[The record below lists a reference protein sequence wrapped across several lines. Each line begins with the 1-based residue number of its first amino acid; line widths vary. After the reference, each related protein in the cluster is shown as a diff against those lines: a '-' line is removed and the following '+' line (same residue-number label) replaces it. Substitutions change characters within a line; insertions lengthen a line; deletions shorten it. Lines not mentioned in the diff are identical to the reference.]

1 MSSIAASVK
10 TINVALCGAGI
21 VGGGVCQIIKE
32 RQDIF
37 AKLGIQFNIKSILV
51 RNVSKKRD
59 FDVPEGAN
67 LTSNLQEIFA
77 DESIDLIVEVMGGLG
92 AAKKVVFGG
101 LEAKKSV
108 VTANKALISY
118 HLDEIEK
125 LVEKNSSG
133 GARFAFEAAVGG
145 GIPVIKSLQRDVIAA
160 DEVLQVSGILNG
172 TTNYM
177 LTKMDQTGCSYEAAL
192 KEAQDL
198 GFAEADPTAD
208 VEGHDARSKISLLC
222 RLTLGVWIKD
232 ESISCTGISTLT
244 ADDFEY
250 AKILKSKIKLLGVC
264 KSVNDGTGAE
274 IFVSPVIV
282 PLSNTIASVNGATNI
297 VEVRS
302 KYLGTTYYVGAGA
315 GRFPTATSIVSD
327 MLEISMKKSPKPFPL
342 KNNLTHQT
350 DYPGKFY
357 IRINIRD
364 ATGIIRTVGQICEEN
379 GVSIYAVLQIPILDK
394 QNVPFVITTDE
405 TLASKVK
412 TVVDSLEKQSW
423 CLKRPLALPF
433 L

>member
-1 MSSIAASVK
+1 MK
-10 TINVALCGAGI
+10 TLKIGVCGVGN
-21 VGGGVCQIIKE
+21 VGGAVLENLANSPSIVEDNGGVRIEIIQVGARKGKSVVPYDLDVVTDLME
-32 RQDIF
+32 VARNPNIDVLVELIGGCDL
-37 AKLGIQFNIKSILV
+37 AK
-51 RNVSKKRD
+51 
-59 FDVPEGAN
+59 
-67 LTSNLQEIFA
+67 
-77 DESIDLIVEVMGGLG
+77 DLIE
-92 AAKKVVFGG
+92 
-101 LEAKKSV
+101 EAIKNGKHI
-108 VTANKALISY
+108 VTANKALIATY
-118 HLDEIEK
+118 GDELFELAKEK
-125 LVEKNSSG
+125 KVQIG
-133 GARFAFEAAVGG
+133 FEASVAGG
-145 GIPVIKSLQRDVIAA
+145 TPVIKALREGLVANKVNWFA
-160 DEVLQVSGILNG
+160 GILNG
-172 TTNYM
+172 TTNFI
-177 LTKMDQTGCSYEAAL
+177 LSKMSENQSSFKDAL

-222 RLTLGVWIKD
+222 RLTLGAWIKD

>member
-1 MSSIAASVK
+1 MSSNVK
-10 TINVALCGAGI
+10 TVNVALCGAGI

-32 RQDIF
+32 RQEVF
-37 AKLGIQFNIKSILV
+37 KTLGIQFNIKTILV

-59 FDVPEGAN
+59 FELPAGAK
-67 LTSNLQEIFA
+67 LTDNVEDIFS
-77 DESIDLIVEVMGGLG
+77 DDSIDLIVEVMGGLG
-92 AAKKVVFGG
+92 AAKTVVFGG
-101 LEAKKSV
+101 LKAKKSV

-118 HLDEIEK
+118 HLNELEE
-125 LVEKNSSG
+125 LVNTFSKDGS
-133 GARFAFEAAVGG
+133 RFAFEAAVGG
-145 GIPVIKSLQRDVIAA
+145 GIPVIKSLQRDIIGA
-160 DEVLQVSGILNG
+160 DDVMQVSGILNG

-232 ESISCTGISTLT
+232 EDISCTGISTLT

-250 AKILKSKIKLLGVC
+250 AKILKSKIKLLGIC
-264 KSVNDGTGAE
+264 KKVNNGTGAE
-274 IFVSPVIV
+274 IYVSPVIV
-282 PLSNTIASVNGATNI
+282 PISNTISSTNGATNI

-315 GRFPTATSIVSD
+315 GRFPTATSIVGD
-327 MLEISMKKSPKPFPL
+327 MLEISLNKSPKPFPL
-342 KNNLTHQT
+342 KQNLTQHT
-350 DYPGKFY
+350 DYPGRFY

-364 ATGIIRTVGQICEEN
+364 ATGIIRTVGAICENE
-379 GVSIYAVLQIPILDK
+379 GVSIHSVLQIPITDK

-412 TVVDSLEKQSW
+412 VVVDSLEKQPW
-423 CLKRPLALPF
+423 CLKRPVALPF